1 MLRRG
6 SLIAMCGVLA
16 LGLVGCSSSSSK
28 KETGSSTIPRTG
40 TTIGVAPSS
49 TAPVSA
55 SSTVLTTSA
64 EQATDS
70 TGPGSASTSRTATS
84 TTVAG
89 RVVSK
94 PSDNA
99 HLGDSGPGVKQI
111 QTALVARGYKVTTDG
126 KFGAQTEQA
135 IKGFQAKNGLT
146 QDGVVG
152 PATWAKL
159 QAAPTVATT
168 KPTTTTIKGTT
179 TTKH

>member
-1 MLRRG
+1 M
-6 SLIAMCGVLA
+6 
-16 LGLVGCSSSSSK
+16 
-28 KETGSSTIPRTG
+28 
-40 TTIGVAPSS
+40 
-49 TAPVSA
+49 
-55 SSTVLTTSA
+55 
-64 EQATDS
+64 
-70 TGPGSASTSRTATS
+70 
-84 TTVAG
+84 
-89 RVVSK
+89 VSK
-94 PSDNA
+94 PSDNV

-159 QAAPTVATT
+159 QAAPSVATT